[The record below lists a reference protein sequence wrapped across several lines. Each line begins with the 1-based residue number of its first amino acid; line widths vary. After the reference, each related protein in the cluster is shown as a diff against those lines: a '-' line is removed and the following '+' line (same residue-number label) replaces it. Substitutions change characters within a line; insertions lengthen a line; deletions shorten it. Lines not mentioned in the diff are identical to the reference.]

1 MYNIQNTEEN
11 FNKLEHV
18 IEKRD
23 FILYK
28 QILYLIDNCK
38 IVEEDSLGITV
49 ENDVIQHKKLL
60 EDLTNKFF
68 NKKLKNRK
76 FKKKI
81 GHGYT
86 VGNLFFTIIIYS
98 GF

>member
-1 MYNIQNTEEN
+1 MNYVNANRTNNFIYMYNIQNTEKN

-49 ENDVIQHKKLL
+49 ENDVI
-60 EDLTNKFF
+60 
-68 NKKLKNRK
+68 
-76 FKKKI
+76 
-81 GHGYT
+81 
-86 VGNLFFTIIIYS
+86 
-98 GF
+98 

>member
-18 IEKRD
+18 IEQRV
-23 FILYK
+23 FILYE

-49 ENDVIQHKKLL
+49 ENDVI
-60 EDLTNKFF
+60 
-68 NKKLKNRK
+68 
-76 FKKKI
+76 
-81 GHGYT
+81 
-86 VGNLFFTIIIYS
+86 
-98 GF
+98 